1 MNVAGSSPAGST
13 KTLTEMDIFRETYR
27 DYLETIGIEATES
40 RTRQQVELR
49 AAFANATSAFFH
61 HTVCANL
68 FKKDRTT
75 IYHYKQNHEMYFVS
89 SPDYRTYFETAS
101 RIVLEKLDAFEKD
114 DLNLEAQNF
123 LTPHEQ
129 IDTIK
134 GIIKTLEAFK
144 DRIQI
149 RLRRYKPNAL
159 QEGGEAGL
167 ADDDRHLGQRLIH
180 RVLRDERL
188 QVPHASGEQARQQHG
203 AGHGESKVV
212 REPDTAAA
220 E

>member
-1 MNVAGSSPAGST
+1 
-13 KTLTEMDIFRETYR
+13 
-27 DYLETIGIEATES
+27 
-40 RTRQQVELR
+40 
-49 AAFANATSAFFH
+49 
-61 HTVCANL
+61 
-68 FKKDRTT
+68 
-75 IYHYKQNHEMYFVS
+75 MYFVS

-188 QVPHASGEQARQQHG
+188 QVPHASGEQTRQQHG
-203 AGHGESKVV
+203 TGHGESKVV